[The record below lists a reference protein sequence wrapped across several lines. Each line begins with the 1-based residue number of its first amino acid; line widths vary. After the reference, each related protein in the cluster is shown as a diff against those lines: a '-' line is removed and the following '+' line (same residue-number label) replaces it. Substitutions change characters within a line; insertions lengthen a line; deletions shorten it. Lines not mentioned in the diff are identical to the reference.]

1 MRLLTPL
8 CLFFGCALMVSVA
21 GCQPDAT
28 SPVAEVVPDSVDF
41 NFHVKPILSDRCFK
55 CHGPDEQSREAGLR
69 LDTPAGAFAALEGDA
84 TRFAIVPGDP
94 ELSEVIARINHPDPE
109 ERMPHPDSKLFLSDT
124 EKQIIE
130 RWIAQGAEWKTHWSF
145 IPPEKAAL
153 PAVVNAD
160 WPQHPLDHFVL
171 ARLERDGLSP
181 APEESREKWL
191 RRVSLD
197 LTGLPPTLEGLDAFL
212 ADNTPEAYEKVVD
225 ALLASPAYGER
236 MATVWLD
243 AARYADSHGYQDDR
257 PRTMWPWRDWVIEAF
272 NSNLPYDQFLTWQLA
287 GDLLPD
293 ATYEQKLATGFN
305 RNHGITQEGG
315 VVNEE
320 YVTEYVA
327 DRTNTMATAM
337 LGLTV
342 ECARCHDHKYDPI
355 SQNEYFQMFSFFN
368 GIDERGQINYFDL
381 APKPHMLM
389 EDVQLEE
396 EIEALAQET
405 ADATTTY
412 DALRAVPPDNAFQ
425 TWLDTEW
432 PTFDLGRE
440 VAVGLVSHYPFDTLV
455 AGETPDNVTAAR
467 MGKINTRL
475 LNVLAD
481 PELTNGR
488 LGQSIQFD
496 GENYINL
503 GDVGDF
509 DHADR
514 FSLGA
519 WIQYPAPFE
528 KEATVLV
535 KRNEEQKRGGY
546 QLSLTSAGT
555 LKASLI
561 HNQGGERIEVVS
573 TAIVP
578 MQAWAHVF
586 LTYDGSG
593 QAKGVNLFVDGVLA
607 PVTVLQDSL
616 ARRSMLNGND
626 LLAGNWTTRNTPH
639 GGLQGFAN
647 GLIDDVRVYNRTLSD
662 LEVQVLAGRDV
673 RAQLASQTGSANQ
686 GDAARLLYAFYTAQ
700 QPAIVAARQRL
711 DSLRAIHLEL
721 PYVMVMEEMAS
732 PRATHVLARGAYDA
746 KEEEVAAGTPKAVLA
761 FSSDLPPNR
770 LGLAQWITDDAN
782 PLTARVAVNRFWM
795 LLFGRGVVATPE
807 DFGSQ
812 GALPSH
818 PAMLDWLA
826 VDFRENGWDTRRL
839 MKHMVLSATYRQA
852 ARITEEGYQSDP
864 DNVLLA
870 RGPAQ
875 RFSAEMIRDNA
886 LHVSGL
892 LEEKVGG
899 HWVKPYQPPGVWK
912 ELANQIGENKYRPS
926 KGVDLY
932 RRSLYSYWKRTIPPP
947 AMLTF
952 DAAERTV
959 CIVKRQTTSTP
970 LQSLVLLNDPQI
982 IEASRQLAEQAMLAE
997 ADADLQLQRV
1007 FRLITSRL
1015 PDRTEKR
1022 LMRSLY
1028 QEENNRFTTDE
1039 ESAAA
1044 LLSVGESPI
1053 NHELDQAALA
1063 ALTIVAN
1070 TLLNMDEAKM
1080 RS

>member
-1 MRLLTPL
+1 MRLSLFFYLVFGCL
-8 CLFFGCALMVSVA
+8 CLVFAV
-21 GCQPDAT
+21 GCQPA
-28 SPVAEVVPDSVDF
+28 AETPLAAVVPDTVDY

-55 CHGPDEQSREAGLR
+55 CHGPDEQSRDAGLR
-69 LDTPAGAFAALEGDA
+69 LDTPEGAFAALADDS
-84 TRFAIVPGDP
+84 TRYAIVPGRP

-109 ERMPHPDSKLFLSDT
+109 ERMPHPDSKLYLSDT

-145 IPPEKAAL
+145 IVPEKAPL
-153 PAVVNAD
+153 PAVAKED
-160 WPQHPLDHFVL
+160 WPRHPLDHFVL
-171 ARLERDGLSP
+171 ARLEQEGLTP
-181 APEESREKWL
+181 AREESREKWL
-191 RRVSLD
+191 RRVTLD
-197 LTGLPPTLEGLDAFL
+197 LTGLPPTLDALDAFL
-212 ADNTPEAYEKVVD
+212 DDYSPEAYEKVVD
-225 ALLASPAYGER
+225 GLLASPAYGER

-257 PRTMWPWRDWVIEAF
+257 PRTMWPWRDWVINAF
-272 NSNLPYDQFLTWQLA
+272 NENLPYDAFLTWQLA
-287 GDLLPD
+287 GDLMPD

-320 YVTEYVA
+320 YITEYVA
-327 DRTNTMATAM
+327 DRANTMATAM
-337 LGLTV
+337 LGLTL

-355 SQNEYFQMFSFFN
+355 SQQEYFEMFSFFN

-389 EDVQLEE
+389 QDAAYEA
-396 EIEALAQET
+396 EIAAHTAQTET
-405 ADATTTY
+405 AAAAY
-412 DALRAVPPDNAFQ
+412 AALVERQPDNHFA
-425 TWLDTEW
+425 TWLDTTW
-432 PTFDLGRE
+432 PTFDLGPE
-440 VAVGLVSHYPFDTLV
+440 VVAGLVSHYPFDTLV
-455 AGETPDNVTAAR
+455 AGATPDKHVAGR
-467 MGKINTRL
+467 SGKINTRL

-481 PELTNGR
+481 PELVEGR
-488 LGQSIQFD
+488 LGQSIRFD
-496 GENYINL
+496 GENYVNL

-509 DHADR
+509 EHADR

-519 WIQYPAPFE
+519 WVQYPASFE

-546 QLSLTSAGT
+546 QLSITPAGN
-555 LKASLI
+555 LKVSLI
-561 HNQGGERIEVVS
+561 HNQGDERIEVV
-573 TAIVP
+573 ADGAVP
-578 MQAWAHVF
+578 TGMWSHLF
-586 LTYDGSG
+586 FTYDGSG
-593 QAKGVNLFVDGVLA
+593 KAAGLRLFVDGEHQQ
-607 PVTVLQDSL
+607 VTVLRDSL
-616 ARRSMLNGND
+616 ARRSLLNGND

-639 GGLQGFAN
+639 GGLQGFVD
-647 GLIDDVRVYNRTLSD
+647 GQIDDVRVYNRTLAD
-662 LEVQVLAGRDV
+662 VEVLVLAGRDV
-673 RAQLASQTGSANQ
+673 RAQLAAHTGAANEE
-686 GDAARLLYAFYTAQ
+686 AAAALLHPFYTAR
-700 QPAIVAARQRL
+700 QPDVIAARHTL
-711 DSLRAIHLEL
+711 DSLRAIQKEL
-721 PYVMVMEEMAS
+721 PYVMVMEEMAE
-732 PRATHVLARGAYDA
+732 PRTTHILERGAYDA
-746 KEEEVAAGTPKAVLA
+746 KGDVVGAGTPVAVLA
-761 FSSDLPPNR
+761 FSPDLPQNR
-770 LGLAQWITDDAN
+770 LGLAQWVTDTEN

-795 LLFGRGVVATPE
+795 LLFGRGIVATPE

-826 VDFRENGWDTRRL
+826 VDFMENGWDTKKL
-839 MKHMVLSATYRQA
+839 MKDIVLSATYRQQA
-852 ARITEEGYQSDP
+852 SLTPALQQRDP
-864 DNVLLA
+864 ANVLLA

-875 RFSAEMIRDNA
+875 RFSAEMVRDNA
-886 LHVSGL
+886 LYVSGL

-926 KGVDLY
+926 KGADLY

-959 CIVKRQTTSTP
+959 CVVKRQTTSTP

-982 IEASRQLAEQAMLAE
+982 IEASRMLAEQAMLAVSDTDE
-997 ADADLQLQRV
+997 QLERI
-1007 FRLITSRL
+1007 FRQATSRL

-1022 LMRSLY
+1022 LMNSLY
-1028 QEENNRFTTDE
+1028 QEEYNRFTTDTE
-1039 ESAAA
+1039 GTAA
-1044 LLSVGESPI
+1044 LLGVGERPV
-1053 NHELDQAALA
+1053 NVQLDQPALA
-1063 ALTIVAN
+1063 ALTVVAS